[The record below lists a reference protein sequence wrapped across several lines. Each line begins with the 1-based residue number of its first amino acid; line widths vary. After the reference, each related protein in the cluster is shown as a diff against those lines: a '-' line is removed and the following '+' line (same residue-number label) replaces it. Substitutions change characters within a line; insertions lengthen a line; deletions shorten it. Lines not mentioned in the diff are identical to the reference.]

1 MLLLRAVVVAGVTIV
16 LVVIGFLFVVVAAV
30 VIWSGLRLYLLLVG
44 TGIVVTVGVVNFF
57 SRIRKNY
64 SCQDGNAKKV
74 LLK

>member
-1 MLLLRAVVVAGVTIV
+1 MLLRAVVVAGVTIV

-57 SRIRKNY
+57 SRIREKTLRVKTEML
-64 SCQDGNAKKV
+64 KKFC
-74 LLK
+74 

>member
-16 LVVIGFLFVVVAAV
+16 LVVIGFLFVVVAAL

-57 SRIRKNY
+57 SRIRKKLFV
-64 SCQDGNAKKV
+64 SRRKC
-74 LLK
+74 

>member
-57 SRIRKNY
+57 SRIRKKLFV
-64 SCQDGNAKKV
+64 SRRKC
-74 LLK
+74 